1 MKNLIVFFLG
11 IAILSMIACTTKVN
25 TEADIEAVK
34 NLTEEYDAAINS
46 GDLDSWVSLYTD
58 DAVRMPPNSP
68 ALVGKDAIRSVMQ
81 SSFEKYTFDI
91 KETTEEV
98 IVAGDWA
105 FARGTYTYT
114 ITPKAGGE
122 PIGDD
127 SGKWMAFN
135 KRQPDGSWKI
145 YRNIFNS
152 DLPPSGTQ

>member
-11 IAILSMIACTTKVN
+11 IAILSICACAEKID

-81 SSFEKYTFDI
+81 SSFEKFTFDI
-91 KETTEEV
+91 KETAEEV

-114 ITPKAGGE
+114 ITPKAGSE

-127 SGKWMAFN
+127 SGKWMAFH
-135 KRQPDGSWKI
+135 KCQPDGSWKI
-145 YRNIFNS
+145 YRNIWNS
-152 DLPPSGTQ
+152 DLPPSDAQ

>member
-25 TEADIEAVK
+25 TEADVEAVK
-34 NLTEEYDAAINS
+34 NLTEEYDALVNA

-58 DAVRMPPNSP
+58 DAVRMPPNNP

-91 KETTEEV
+91 KETAEEV

-114 ITPKAGGE
+114 VTSKAGGE
-122 PIGDD
+122 PIRD
-127 SGKWMAFN
+127 SGKWMAFH

-145 YRNIFNS
+145 YCNIFNS

>member
-91 KETTEEV
+91 KETAEEV

-127 SGKWMAFN
+127 SGKWMAFH